1 MISIEE
7 VNLNKDR
14 DIIQEFLKGFGLRL
28 DDDVEYTA
36 CARLDGEIV
45 GTCSYA
51 GKVLKC
57 FAVNEN
63 LQGEGIAT
71 QLITHVTNILFE
83 KGVYGTFIFTKPE
96 NIEIF
101 RGLGYRMVAS
111 VDKAALLEG
120 GTSNVKAH
128 VAAMVK
134 QSGFDDREKAAL
146 VMNCNPFTLGH
157 RYLIERASR
166 ENSQVVVFIVQEN
179 RSLFPFEDRIELVRK
194 GVEDLKNVHVI
205 SGGEYIISSSTFPSY
220 FLRSYDEKLQAY
232 TGIDAQIF
240 GKYIA
245 PAFNIKR
252 RYIGTEPYCKVTSA
266 YNAAILEVLPQ
277 YGVQP
282 VLVERLE
289 RDGMAIS
296 ASHVRELIR
305 KNRENELEKFL
316 PQTTLEYLETP
327 KGKEIIEKIKLTNT
341 PH

>member
-1 MISIEE
+1 MISIED

-14 DIIQEFLKGFGLRL
+14 NIIEEFLKGFGLRL

-45 GTCSYA
+45 GTCSFA
-51 GKVLKC
+51 GRVLKC
-57 FAVNEN
+57 FAVKEN
-63 LQGEGIAT
+63 LQGEGIAA

-83 KGVYGTFIFTKPE
+83 KGVYGTFIFTKPK

-101 RGLGYRMVAS
+101 RGLGYRTVAS
-111 VDKAALLEG
+111 MDKAALLEG
-120 GTSNVKAH
+120 GTSNVKAY
-128 VAAMVK
+128 VANMAK
-134 QSGFDDREKAAL
+134 QSGLDNGEKAAL

-157 RYLIERASR
+157 RYLIERASM
-166 ENSQVVVFIVQEN
+166 ENSQVVVFIVEEN
-179 RSLFPFEDRIELVRK
+179 RSLFPFEDRIELVRR

-205 SGGEYIISSSTFPSY
+205 PGGEYIISSSTFPSY

-252 RYIGTEPYCKVTSA
+252 RYIGTEPYCQVTSA
-266 YNAAILEVLPQ
+266 YNSAILEVLPQ

-289 RDGMAIS
+289 RDGRAIS
-296 ASHVRELIR
+296 ASDVRELIR
-305 KNRENELEKFL
+305 QDKEQELKKFL
-316 PQTTLEYLETP
+316 PRTTLEYLETS
-327 KGKEIIEKIKLTNT
+327 KGKEIIKKIKLTNT